1 MNSDP
6 LPADSADAF
15 LGYSGGDA
23 TLLILFM
30 VLALI
35 ISFVCSV
42 LEATLLSTPMSFIN
56 TLEQQGAKGAARL
69 KTLKTDIDKSI
80 SAILVVN
87 TIANTVGASLVG
99 SEAAR
104 LFNNTG
110 VGVVSGVFT
119 FLVLM
124 LSEIIPKSIGSHQWR
139 KLALPISA
147 VIKGMIFITYPVVWL
162 IQKFTHKINDNS
174 NQTVVSREEV
184 AAMVTTGAEEGV
196 LEKKENKMIQNL
208 LRLDDV
214 TAHEIMTPSSVVF
227 MAEESMNIKEFYDME
242 DFGTFSRI
250 PVYNEEN
257 DDYVTGYV
265 LKQEILEKLAEDKFD
280 ITLKDLKRPIL
291 TFSEDDSASIIWEK
305 LLERKEHISVIID
318 EYGSMRGIVTL
329 EDVIETMLGFEIVDE
344 KDEVVDMQEL
354 AKAQWEKVQHDMA
367 NEK

>member
-1 MNSDP
+1 
-6 LPADSADAF
+6 
-15 LGYSGGDA
+15 
-23 TLLILFM
+23 
-30 VLALI
+30 
-35 ISFVCSV
+35 
-42 LEATLLSTPMSFIN
+42 MSFIN

-139 KLALPISA
+139 KLALPLSA
-147 VIKGMIFITYPVVWL
+147 FIKGMIFITYPVVWL

-196 LEKKENKMIQNL
+196 LEKKEN
-208 LRLDDV
+208 
-214 TAHEIMTPSSVVF
+214 
-227 MAEESMNIKEFYDME
+227 
-242 DFGTFSRI
+242 
-250 PVYNEEN
+250 
-257 DDYVTGYV
+257 
-265 LKQEILEKLAEDKFD
+265 
-280 ITLKDLKRPIL
+280 
-291 TFSEDDSASIIWEK
+291 
-305 LLERKEHISVIID
+305 
-318 EYGSMRGIVTL
+318 
-329 EDVIETMLGFEIVDE
+329 
-344 KDEVVDMQEL
+344 
-354 AKAQWEKVQHDMA
+354 
-367 NEK
+367 

>member
-69 KTLKTDIDKSI
+69 KTLKIDIDKSI

-139 KLALPISA
+139 KLALPLSA

-214 TAHEIMTPSSVVF
+214 TAHEIMT
-227 MAEESMNIKEFYDME
+227 EESMNIKEFYDME

-305 LLERKEHISVIID
+305 LLERKEHNPSFIDLYTAPFCVADGFHAQTVVHIREEDGIIHREYDHRTHFVSSFSVLILLIA
-318 EYGSMRGIVTL
+318 L
-329 EDVIETMLGFEIVDE
+329 NLIEC
-344 KDEVVDMQEL
+344 
-354 AKAQWEKVQHDMA
+354 
-367 NEK
+367 

>member
-139 KLALPISA
+139 KLALP
-147 VIKGMIFITYPVVWL
+147 L
-162 IQKFTHKINDNS
+162 
-174 NQTVVSREEV
+174 
-184 AAMVTTGAEEGV
+184 
-196 LEKKENKMIQNL
+196 
-208 LRLDDV
+208 
-214 TAHEIMTPSSVVF
+214 
-227 MAEESMNIKEFYDME
+227 
-242 DFGTFSRI
+242 
-250 PVYNEEN
+250 
-257 DDYVTGYV
+257 
-265 LKQEILEKLAEDKFD
+265 
-280 ITLKDLKRPIL
+280 
-291 TFSEDDSASIIWEK
+291 
-305 LLERKEHISVIID
+305 
-318 EYGSMRGIVTL
+318 
-329 EDVIETMLGFEIVDE
+329 
-344 KDEVVDMQEL
+344 
-354 AKAQWEKVQHDMA
+354 
-367 NEK
+367 